1 MKKVALFLLT
11 SFMSGC
17 VQAGGYGVCS
27 NSSAS
32 LLAAAVNLVCSSGV
46 SRLHLVGLNFIEH
59 PSVNGPDCFCPSDS
73 DSNSTHRSDGS
84 GRMSSFVLA
93 MGALAT
99 VTSVQKSKNVIDPLT
114 EKVKDLSLASK
125 QLQRLEQPARSYVQP
140 QQHQSGGRGAD
151 RYFAHQ
157 PNNRTAHRNTA
168 QAKPVVKSKQ
178 SGQGS
183 GRPNFR
189 ELNRQAKYGN

>member
-1 MKKVALFLLT
+1 
-11 SFMSGC
+11 MSGC
-17 VQAGGYGVCS
+17 VQAGGYGECS
-27 NSSAS
+27 NSPAS
-32 LLAAAVNLVCSSGV
+32 WLATVVHSVCSSGV
-46 SRLHLVGLNFIEH
+46 SRIHLVGLNFREH
-59 PSVNGPDCFCPSDS
+59 SSVHGPDCFCPSDS
-73 DSNSTHRSDGS
+73 DSTHRSDDS
-84 GRMSSFVLA
+84 GNMSPFVLD

-99 VTSVQKSKNVIDPLT
+99 VTSVPKSKNVINPLT

-168 QAKPVVKSKQ
+168 QAKPVIQSSKL
-178 SGQGS
+178 GQGY
-183 GRPNFR
+183 GHQNFR
-189 ELNRQAKYGN
+189 EKKRSAK